1 MGNFQKIIF
10 CFCLLLSSCSLFGD
24 DLTQAKKLVSEKK
37 YKEAIKLLDSYKSSS
52 AKKYNSQ
59 VNVLY
64 AISILKNLD
73 NPKSERYT
81 PAKEILERALSLDP
95 QNSKA
100 RTFYVMMVK
109 QINLLKLDRIKPQ
122 EETEESTEAETNTKK
137 ED

>member
-10 CFCLLLSSCSLFGD
+10 CFCILLSSCSLFGE

-37 YKEAIKLLDSYKSSS
+37 FSEAIKILDGFKSNS
-52 AKKYNSQ
+52 AKKYNSE

-64 AISILKNLD
+64 AVEILKNL
-73 NPKSERYT
+73 NKTKSERYI
-81 PAKEILERALSLDP
+81 PAKEILERAVSLDP

-100 RTFYVMMVK
+100 RTFYVMIVK
-109 QINLLKLDRIKPQ
+109 QINLLKLDKIKPIEPTEQ
-122 EETEESTEAETNTKK
+122 EPLTQK

>member
-1 MGNFQKIIF
+1 M
-10 CFCLLLSSCSLFGD
+10 LLSSCSLFGD

-37 YKEAIKLLDSYKSSS
+37 YAEAIKILDGFKSIS
-52 AKKYNSQ
+52 AKKYNSE

-64 AISILKNLD
+64 AVEILKNL
-73 NPKSERYT
+73 NKPKSERYI

-109 QINLLKLDRIKPQ
+109 QINSLKLDKIKPPQ
-122 EETEESTEAETNTKK
+122 EPEETKETVTKRK
-137 ED
+137 KRD